1 MSNAVIAAAQSRL
14 AAAFPTWR
22 DSTGDPHPTPEKKLP
37 AFRVAVTYTSS
48 ERVGMGDE
56 RHWREGQ
63 LEVTIETEADKDE
76 TAAADIHAVAG
87 LISAA
92 ITATPADLDGTC
104 WEINPDGFE
113 ADHDGGK
120 DRVSRGDMIFA
131 IQTLE

>member
-1 MSNAVIAAAQSRL
+1 MSNAVIQAAQARL
-14 AAAFPTWR
+14 AVAFPAWR
-22 DSTGDPHPTPEKKLP
+22 DATGDPHPTPEKRLP
-37 AFRVAVTYTSS
+37 AFRVAVTYASS
-48 ERVGMGDE
+48 ERVGMGDA

-63 LEVTIETEADKDE
+63 LEITIETEADKDD

-92 ITATPADLDGTC
+92 IMANPADLDGIC
-104 WEINPDGFE
+104 WEIGPDGFE
-113 ADHDGGK
+113 AEHDGGK